1 MSRPR
6 ILSVGQCGFDHS
18 SISRFLQQSCDA
30 QVDAADSKTEA
41 LDALR
46 SEPARYDLVLINRV
60 FDRGG
65 ESGLDLIKQ
74 VREDSTLAEVPVMLV
89 SNFADAQRQATDLG
103 ALPGFGKSDL
113 GDNGTAQRIKE
124 ALTHPGDS

>member
-6 ILSVGQCGFDHS
+6 VLNVGQCGYDHS
-18 SISRFLQQSCDA
+18 SISRFLQQSCNA
-30 QVDAADSKTEA
+30 QVDAADSGTEA

-46 SEPARYDLVLINRV
+46 ADPKRYDLVLVNRV

-65 ESGLDLIKQ
+65 ESGLDLIKTL
-74 VREDSTLAEVPVMLV
+74 RSDPTLAELPVMLV
-89 SNFADAQRQATDLG
+89 SNYPDAQQQALDLG

-113 GDNGTAQRIKE
+113 GNPTTSQRLRD
-124 ALTHPGDS
+124 ALSSDGGF